1 MTTLNSKMTFFVQS
15 RTVLSDFEPVVGLSQ
30 NQKLID
36 QSDYA
41 ESKNDFGLISR
52 KLVQNGMD
60 GQTQKIVK
68 QKLSRM
74 ENGV

>member
-1 MTTLNSKMTFFVQS
+1 MTFFVQF
-15 RTVLSDFEPVVGLSQ
+15 RTVSSDFEPVVGLSR
-30 NQKLID
+30 NQKLIN

-60 GQTQKIVK
+60 GQTKKII
-68 QKLSRM
+68 
-74 ENGV
+74 